1 MFIEKFFKKQFI
13 SFYLD
18 DKYKLLLEHVK
29 NNKVIDS
36 IEKEFEDKKDIE
48 KFIKEKLDEIPQ
60 TFISTI
66 LQTLNQGVVDSCSKQ
81 KYLDKDIDFDNVK
94 IKCINNYSF
103 YASIYDITKLL
114 KEYSFNIDFLYSI
127 FAPIDYFAKERKN
140 RFYVLVLNNYIAI
153 LGYENFK
160 PIYSDLIIIKNHNEN
175 EEELL
180 EDIED
185 IDLLNEIEEEPI
197 SENIEDIDEIDEE
210 KVNENLKTNIDK
222 ITTNIEVNI
231 LNSIKKSLKEYY
243 EHYSNDF
250 IEKIII
256 LDTIGI
262 DITINS
268 LIEEELL
275 ITSVVE
281 NFDLLKIINRIS
293 IESI

>member
-1 MFIEKFFKKQFI
+1 MFLKKFFRRQFI
-13 SFYLD
+13 SFYFD
-18 DKYKLLLEHVK
+18 NKYKLLLEHVK
-29 NNKVIDS
+29 NNKIIDS
-36 IEKEFEDKKDIE
+36 IEKEFEEKKDIE
-48 KFIKEKLDEIPQ
+48 KFIKEKIDEIPQ
-60 TFISTI
+60 TFVSTI
-66 LQTLNQGVVDSCSKQ
+66 LQTLNQGVIDSCSKQ

-94 IKCINNYSF
+94 IRCINNYSF

-127 FAPIDYFAKERKN
+127 FAPIDFFAKERKN

-160 PIYSDLIIIKNHNEN
+160 PIYSDLIILNSD
-175 EEELL
+175 EEEII

-185 IDLLNEIEEEPI
+185 IDLLNEIEEESI
-197 SENIEDIDEIDEE
+197 DENIENIDEADI
-210 KVNENLKTNIDK
+210 NENEELENK
-222 ITTNIEVNI
+222 IENLTTNIEVKI
-231 LNSIKKSLKEYY
+231 LNSLKESIKEYY

-275 ITSVVE
+275 ITSEIE
-281 NFDLLKIINRIS
+281 NFDLLKIINRMS

>member
-1 MFIEKFFKKQFI
+1 MFLKKFFKRQFI
-13 SFYLD
+13 SFYFD
-18 DKYKLLLEHVK
+18 NKYKLLLEHVK

-36 IEKEFEDKKDIE
+36 IEKEFEEKKDIE
-48 KFIKEKLDEIPQ
+48 KFIKEKIDEIPQ
-60 TFISTI
+60 TFVSTI
-66 LQTLNQGVVDSCSKQ
+66 LQTLNQGVIDSCSKQ

-94 IKCINNYSF
+94 IRCINNYSF

-127 FAPIDYFAKERKN
+127 FAPIDFFAKERKN

-160 PIYSDLIIIKNHNEN
+160 PIYSDLIILNSDEEEN
-175 EEELL
+175 EEEII

-185 IDLLNEIEEEPI
+185 IDLLNEIEEESI
-197 SENIEDIDEIDEE
+197 DENIENIDEADI
-210 KVNENLKTNIDK
+210 NENEELENK
-222 ITTNIEVNI
+222 IENLTTNIEVKI
-231 LNSIKKSLKEYY
+231 LNSLKESIKEYY

-275 ITSVVE
+275 ITSEIE